1 MRRKIRRATLLFLLA
16 GCFVMAPESL
26 TPAAHALPKDSSC
39 TYYYSDSTHTV
50 QVGEKMVL
58 CNGQIIR
65 SGTVTAFF
73 TTEFFP
79 C

>member
-1 MRRKIRRATLLFLLA
+1 MRRRIRRVTLLSLLV
-16 GCFVMAPESL
+16 GCFVMVPGSL
-26 TPAAHALPKDSSC
+26 IPAAHALPRDSSC

-50 QVGEKMVL
+50 QVGERMVL
-58 CNGQIIR
+58 CDGQIIR

-73 TTEFFP
+73 TTEFSP